1 MQEREQEEVVGAHGS
16 CVHSRQFA
24 NVYHI
29 FFGTDARTVRPYMH
43 SNGLLHQAYYTVVRT
58 ASCKEREQEET
69 VGTHGSCVR
78 SRHFTQNTPLSDG
91 QSCPN
96 VPFIQGKCVSL
107 HVEMSTHNRDKSA
120 QNLQSRPVSAINRRE
135 KSYINTTSYERL

>member
-1 MQEREQEEVVGAHGS
+1 MDRYVGTHGPCVRSNDKPNPVVLGNGRMDRASLHAFKRFTTSGILHGS
-16 CVHSRQFA
+16 
-24 NVYHI
+24 
-29 FFGTDARTVRPYMH
+29 TDCIM
-43 SNGLLHQAYYTVVRT
+43 Q
-58 ASCKEREQEET
+58 EREQEET

-91 QSCPN
+91 QSCPD

-107 HVEMSTHNRDKSA
+107 HVEMPTHNRGKSA
-120 QNLQSRPVSAINRRE
+120 QNLQSRSASAINRRE